1 MVRTALLA
9 LALALGGGGPHF
21 GVLLDLVSA
30 GGHFGPG
37 ATAKAGNSA
46 DPNGGPAATSDAGG
60 SYDPDGATATSD
72 AGNGADPNG

>member
-9 LALALGGGGPHF
+9 LALALGGGGPYF

-37 ATAKAGNSA
+37 ATAKAGNA
-46 DPNGGPAATSDAGG
+46 N
-60 SYDPDGATATSD
+60 DPDGATATSD
-72 AGNGADPNG
+72 AGNVLDPDG

>member
-9 LALALGGGGPHF
+9 LALALGGGGPQF

-37 ATAKAGNSA
+37 ATAKAGNA
-46 DPNGGPAATSDAGG
+46 NDPNGGAA
-60 SYDPDGATATSD
+60 ATSD